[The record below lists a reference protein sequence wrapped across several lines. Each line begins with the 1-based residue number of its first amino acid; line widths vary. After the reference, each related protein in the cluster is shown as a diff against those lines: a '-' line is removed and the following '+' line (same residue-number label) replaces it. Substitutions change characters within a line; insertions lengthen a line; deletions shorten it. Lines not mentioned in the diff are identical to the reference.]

1 MGKGGTSEQVLRRP
15 NGGGAVNSIGS
26 DFQINLNTGTGSYA
40 VPIDLPDGYR
50 SQSTQLALQYSS
62 GAGHGEFGLGWSL
75 GILAISR
82 DSRRGIPHYSEAD
95 TFLLSGEILLPL
107 GDSVFRPAVDST
119 FQRVRRLATGW
130 EITDRQGTRYML
142 GTDPQSQ
149 ERHPDIAGEN
159 GVHYWLLDRIIDS
172 SGNETTFTYV
182 ADSGRRYLQ
191 RIGYAIF
198 RVEIEYES
206 RPDVYTSRRGGFA
219 RTTRWRGIRIA
230 VHNTDLDPTLLR
242 HYALTY
248 HQDPLARHS
257 LLASVT
263 LKGFLFDPEEQ
274 TEQAPPIRF
283 SYTDF
288 APQHRTLHSYTA
300 MADAPPSLNSAT
312 VDLIDLDGFG
322 LPGVIEANHV
332 VHRYWPNR
340 GGNRWGIPRKLKAF
354 PQGASLADAR
364 VRFGDMNGDARA
376 DLLVSRGSLTG
387 YYPGESGLA
396 WGRMQRYS
404 HNRPTFD
411 ARDRNVR
418 WLDANGDGQVDAMVA
433 EGGNFLLYEGKRAE
447 GWEPL
452 PRPIPRRRDEPT
464 HPDVSF
470 DDPRVR
476 LVDMTGDG
484 LIDIV
489 RIFARHIEFWP
500 SLGAGKWDER
510 QVLVLPG
517 QGPAR
522 FLPRQCF
529 LADINGDGFTDVI
542 YVDSD
547 AIYVWV
553 NQCGTAM
560 AMAQIIRYP
569 PVASAETVRTVDMLG
584 TGTAGLLFG
593 LSYRAGHREPYRFID
608 FTTGTKPYLLSR
620 VDNGVGGVTE
630 INYGSSTAHRQRDE
644 DAGRDWHTFLPT
656 AVQVVNS
663 IYRTD
668 TITGQAHTT
677 THRYHDGHYDA
688 DTRRFIGF
696 GQVEVEESHGAETLT
711 GLIRH
716 YFHLGQAEDLPHLS
730 VTHAAALRGL
740 LYRKEVYGLDDTDQ
754 ASKSYLVESTQWNV
768 RVVATSE
775 DGSEIL
781 FPHPQRREVDR
792 YERTDEANILITEL
806 EHDDFGNVTLERRHS
821 QPANSIDPIQVL
833 EYHGTYINDEN
844 RWILGLPLRR
854 TLVSDGERLDDTRFY
869 YDDLPEGQSSTGLL
883 TRRERL
889 AFTTSLL
896 NDVFVD
902 TALPELTS
910 LGYRERLGEDGKN
923 EYWFDEYHVMHN
935 PRGDIREHRDPMGEA
950 TVIEFDPEHGLY
962 PVRVTNP
969 AGHIYQASYH
979 PRLGAITSMIDPNGN
994 ATSYIYTPLGRI
1006 LQEVRPG
1013 DTEALPT
1020 VHYEYHT
1027 DTLPISTVMVRHRE
1041 SGEAATRWSVSYY
1054 DGHGNVLETRSRLD
1068 DGNFQVGARERRD
1081 LRDLI
1086 VVRYPSFIS
1095 PVATFDS
1102 VEGPAEPSMRFSY
1115 DPLQRVLQAVD
1126 AAGQIARAE
1135 FGPDTFTYFDTQDNY
1150 VASPFADTPRIQRVD
1165 PAGHVTATIEET
1177 GTGSQTTEYR
1187 YDAADHMTEVVDASG
1202 TVLLQQTFDFAG
1214 RKTRID
1220 HRDAGMRRFLHDARG
1235 KLALYVDPQDR
1246 RIGYRFDNIGRQIG
1260 IDFDETEV
1268 EQFTYDAGTG
1278 THLVGRLAEATDAL
1292 GSHSFSYDSR
1302 GRVAESIRVVTG
1314 HSVPFTYD
1322 FTYDPDDRRRQVT
1335 YPDGS
1340 VATYSYDAIGRLSAI
1355 TGLIDQIDYDARGRR
1370 ERVVYASGLETSF
1383 QYEAALGRLHEHALL
1398 NPATGEELFHQRFNY
1413 DSAGNVTAIDDLRS
1427 PGPGATPV
1435 SRSFEY
1441 DALSRLTRVQG
1452 GPASDPYD
1460 HHFEFDDIGNMT
1472 LNESAR
1478 SEPLWHEG
1486 ARLRGYEGPGGPQSI
1501 YEYDANG
1508 CMRTRP
1514 GMVLEFDRRDML
1526 ELVVREDAMEVEFAY
1541 DYAARRL
1548 RKRVRS
1554 GVTIQDTIYIGESFE
1569 VRPDGTRIRYIS
1581 DPEGAATLVVR
1592 QGADTQVLH
1601 HDYLGNTIVVR
1612 NTNTGQARE
1621 VYYLPYGET
1630 RNPGGDVGEVLFA
1643 AKRLDPE
1650 TGLYYFRMRY
1660 YDPSIGRFISPDPV
1674 AVATPERGRLR
1685 PLSLNPYVYA
1695 LDNPQRYTD
1704 PNGLWSFWEA
1714 FLTIVVVIAVVVVT
1728 ALTFGVAGV
1737 VALGVGAAVGA
1748 IIGGVTTGSLD
1759 GALAGAML
1767 GFGVVATALFATALF
1782 GPLVGYTLAGIQAL
1796 GFIPGVRQNE
1806 TYKDI
1811 LGYSSWLNPWSWPG
1825 HIVGGVIFIVNAIVY
1840 GVAYAVTWG
1849 DPPDWA
1855 DMSVSFEQGM
1865 VVTEGGLIRPGR
1877 AFNFGAFTNLNPDD
1891 AGVSDPAT
1899 REVILRHERGHSLN
1913 NAYFGVLQIGR
1924 IGASS
1929 QDDSFWEQMAESNV
1943 NPNVPGLTGD
1953 KDERRRNGG
1962 RGFGDIPWWNP

>member
-1 MGKGGTSEQVLRRP
+1 VLRRP
-15 NGGGAVNSIGS
+15 NGGGAVNGIGS

-50 SQSTQLALQYSS
+50 SQSPQLALQYSS
-62 GAGHGEFGLGWSL
+62 GAGHGELGLGWSL
-75 GILAISR
+75 GTLAISR
-82 DSRRGIPHYSEAD
+82 DTRRGIPHYNGDD
-95 TFLLSGEILLPL
+95 TFLLNGEALLQL
-107 GDSVFRPAVDST
+107 GDGVFRPTVDRT
-119 FQRVRRLATGW
+119 FQRVRRLAVGW
-130 EITDRQGTRYML
+130 EITDRQGTRYFL
-142 GTDPQSQ
+142 GTGAQSQ
-149 ERHPDIAGEN
+149 EQHPNIVSED
-159 GVHYWLLDRIIDS
+159 GVLYWLLDRIVDS
-172 SGNETTFTYV
+172 SGNETTFTYLE
-182 ADSGRRYLQ
+182 DSARRYLH
-191 RIGYAIF
+191 RIEYAIF
-198 RVEIEYES
+198 RIEIDYES
-206 RPDVYTSRRGGFA
+206 RPDVFTSRRGGFA

-230 VHNTDLDPTLLR
+230 VHNTDLDPSLLR
-242 HYALTY
+242 QYALTY

-263 LKGFLFDPEEQ
+263 LTGFLFDPEEQ
-274 TEQAPPIRF
+274 TEHAPPLRF
-283 SYTDF
+283 DYTDF
-288 APQHRTLHSYTA
+288 APQRRTLHSFTA

-312 VDLIDLDGFG
+312 VDLIDLEGFG
-322 LPGVIEANHV
+322 LPGVIEATQV

-387 YYPGESGLA
+387 YYPGEAGLA

-404 HNRPTFD
+404 RNRPTFD
-411 ARDRNVR
+411 ARDRHVR

-433 EGGNFLLYEGKRAE
+433 EGGNFLLYEGKGAE

-452 PRPIPRRRDEPT
+452 PRPIPRQRDEPT
-464 HPDVSF
+464 HPNVSF

-489 RIFARHIEFWP
+489 RIFARHIEIWP

-529 LADINGDGFTDVI
+529 LADIDGDGFTDVI

-547 AIYVWV
+547 AIYVWI
-553 NQCGTAM
+553 NQCGAAM
-560 AMAQIIRYP
+560 APALVIRYA
-569 PVASAETVRTVDMLG
+569 PVASSETVRTVDMLG
-584 TGTAGLLFG
+584 TGTSGLLFG

-608 FTTGTKPYLLSR
+608 FTAGTKPYLLSR
-620 VDNGVGGVTE
+620 VDNGIGGVTE
-630 INYGSSTAHRQRDE
+630 INYGASTAHRQRDE
-644 DAGRDWHTFLPT
+644 DVGRDWPTFLPT

-663 IYRTD
+663 IHRTD
-668 TITGQAHTT
+668 TITGQTHTA
-677 THRYHDGHYDA
+677 THLYHDGHYDA

-696 GQVEVEESHGAETLT
+696 GQVEVKESHGAETLT
-711 GLIRH
+711 GLTRH
-716 YFHLGQAEDLPHLS
+716 YFHLGQAEEIPHLP
-730 VTHAAALRGL
+730 VTHAVALRGF
-740 LYRKEVYGLDDTDQ
+740 LYRKEIFGLDDTDQ
-754 ASKSYLVESTQWNV
+754 ASKPYLVESTQWNV
-768 RVVATSE
+768 RVVAISE
-775 DGSEIL
+775 DGSEVL
-781 FPHPQRREVDR
+781 FPHQQRRQVDR
-792 YERTDEANILITEL
+792 YERTDEANVLITEL
-806 EHDDFGNVTLERRHS
+806 EHDDFGNVTLERRRS
-821 QPANSIDPIQVL
+821 QPANNINPAQVL
-833 EYHGTYINDEN
+833 EYHGTYINDED

-869 YDDLPEGQSSTGLL
+869 YDELPEGLSSAGLL

-889 AFTTSLL
+889 AFTAPLL
-896 NDVFVD
+896 NAVFAD
-902 TALPELTS
+902 TALPELTT
-910 LGYRERLGEDGKN
+910 LGYRQRLGEDGQN
-923 EYWFDEYHVMHN
+923 EDWFDEYNVVLN
-935 PRGDIREHRDPMGEA
+935 PRGDIREHRDPMGQA
-950 TVIEFDPEHGLY
+950 TVIEFDPEHALY
-962 PVRVTNP
+962 PIRVTNP
-969 AGHIYQASYH
+969 AGHVYQAGYH
-979 PRLGAITSMIDPNGN
+979 PRFGAITSMIDPNGN
-994 ATSYIYTPLGRI
+994 ATTYTYTPLGRI
-1006 LQEVRPG
+1006 LQEVRPE

-1020 VHYEYHT
+1020 VEYEYHT
-1027 DTLPISTVMVRHRE
+1027 DTLPISTVMVRRRE
-1041 SGEAATRWSVSYY
+1041 SGEATTRWSVSYY

-1086 VVRYPSFIS
+1086 VARYPSFIS
-1095 PVATFDS
+1095 PDATFDS
-1102 VEGPAEPSMRFSY
+1102 AEGPAEPSMRFSY
-1115 DPLQRVLQAVD
+1115 DPLQRVLQAID
-1126 AAGQIARAE
+1126 AAGQIAHAE
-1135 FGPDTFTYFDTQDNY
+1135 FEADTFKYFDTQDNDT
-1150 VASPFADTPRIQRVD
+1150 ASLFANTPRIQRVD
-1165 PAGHVTATIEET
+1165 PAGRVTTAIEET
-1177 GTGSQTTEYR
+1177 GTDTQTTTYR
-1187 YDAADHMTEVVDASG
+1187 YDAADHMTEVVDSSG

-1214 RKTRID
+1214 RKLRID

-1260 IDFDETEV
+1260 IDFDETEM
-1268 EQFTYDAGTG
+1268 EHFTYDTGTG

-1292 GSHSFSYDSR
+1292 GTHSFSYDSR
-1302 GRVAESIRVVTG
+1302 GRIAESIRTVIG
-1314 HSVPFTYD
+1314 QSDPFTYG

-1355 TGLIDQIDYDARGRR
+1355 TDLIEQIDYDARGRR
-1370 ERVVYASGLETSF
+1370 ERVVYTSGLETSS
-1383 QYEAALGRLHEHALL
+1383 QYEATLERLHEHALT
-1398 NPATGEELFHQRFNY
+1398 NPTTGEEMFHQRFSY

-1452 GPASDPYD
+1452 GPASDSYD
-1460 HHFEFDDIGNMT
+1460 YHFEFDGIGNMT

-1478 SEPLWHEG
+1478 SEPLRHEG
-1486 ARLRGYEGPGGPQSI
+1486 ARLHSYEGPGGPQSI

-1514 GMVLEFDRRDML
+1514 GMTLEFDRRDML
-1526 ELVVREDAMEVEFAY
+1526 VRVVREDSMDVEFAY
-1541 DYAARRL
+1541 DYAARRI

-1554 GVTIQDTIYIGESFE
+1554 GATVQDTIYIGESFE

-1592 QGADTQVLH
+1592 QGAGTQVLH

-1612 NTNTGQARE
+1612 NTDTGQARE
-1621 VYYLPYGET
+1621 VHYLPYGEM

-1650 TGLYYFRMRY
+1650 TGFYYFRMRY
-1660 YDPSIGRFISPDPV
+1660 YDPSIGRFISPDPI
-1674 AVATPERGRLR
+1674 AVVNAERGRLR
-1685 PLSLNPYVYA
+1685 PLALHPYVYA

-1704 PNGLWSFWEA
+1704 RNGLWTFWEG
-1714 FLTIVVVIAVVVVT
+1714 FLTVLVVVAVVVLT
-1728 ALTFGVAGV
+1728 AVTFGAAGV
-1737 VALGVGAAVGA
+1737 IALGVGAAVGA
-1748 IIGGVTTGSLD
+1748 IIGGATTGSVD
-1759 GALAGAML
+1759 GALVGALM
-1767 GFGVVATALFATALF
+1767 GFGVVATALFGTALF
-1782 GPLVGYTLAGIQAL
+1782 GPFVGFTLAGIQAL
-1796 GFIPGVRQNE
+1796 GFIPSVRQNQV
-1806 TYKDI
+1806 YKDI

-1825 HIVGGVIFIVNAIVY
+1825 HIVGAVIFIINAIVY

-1865 VVTEGGLIRPGR
+1865 IVTEGGLIRPGR

-1899 REVILRHERGHSLN
+1899 REAILRHERGHSLN

-1943 NPNVPGLTGD
+1943 NPNVPDLTGD